1 MTKII
6 LNKDIESQFQIPEIL
21 FSFFFFFD
29 PKMTYASAKIRSC
42 VLAHVSKMIHFI
54 GSTELTS

>member
-1 MTKII
+1 M
-6 LNKDIESQFQIPEIL
+6 
-21 FSFFFFFD
+21 D